1 MLAKHLVHTIC
12 TAHAQ
17 QIYLIGTITL
27 HLIIRLNPD
36 VWRLNKNGPRRFV
49 YFIKRSQNVT
59 QRGWASGG
67 LQLSCPLRD
76 QR

>member
-36 VWRLNKNGPRRFV
+36 VWRLNKNGPHRFV
-49 YFIKRSQNVT
+49 YFIKRL